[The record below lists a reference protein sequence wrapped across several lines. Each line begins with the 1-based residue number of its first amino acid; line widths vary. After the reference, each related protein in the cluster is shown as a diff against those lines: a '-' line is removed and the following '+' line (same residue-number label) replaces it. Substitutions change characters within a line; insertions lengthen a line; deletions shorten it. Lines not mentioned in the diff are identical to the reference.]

1 MGRRLNC
8 CWHYLLL
15 HLRFW
20 YFDTSI
26 LGYLIL
32 LINDFGDLNGHLCC
46 LPPTTTA
53 PDTTAT
59 MNKLPSYYRE
69 WRYPMD
75 TRWRTG
81 QKMAS
86 LHAGW
91 RLELLAQ
98 SPALSETRHLDTWIL
113 DTSILQYLEIWY
125 FWSTT
130 SWRHAPSLPVW
141 PPTPPPLPAL
151 LTTSHLATTTSTT
164 TTTTTTTEDTPPLLP
179 TLLSSAAAVPVLSY
193 HPHHQ
198 HLQHHHNAAASSF
211 LNNVY
216 SLRPQPPQP
225 PPYLSKLIFVSFPLC
240 TFNIIIIII
249 IMAAQIKGSDVQGSH
264 GREGH
269 IAHMHSSQQHT
280 AHRTFNA
287 TCQRLIVTWMSIISK
302 IAQTTVLH
310 KWPQLA
316 TLI

>member
-1 MGRRLNC
+1 MSKISMNTNQDVPVQPPVRMGRRLNC

-113 DTSILQYLEIWY
+113 DTSILRYLEIWY

-179 TLLSSAAAVPVLSY
+179 TLLSSAAAVPVLS
-193 HPHHQ
+193 
-198 HLQHHHNAAASSF
+198 SSPAPPAP
-211 LNNVY
+211 
-216 SLRPQPPQP
+216 SAPPQRGCLKFP
-225 PPYLSKLIFVSFPLC
+225 QQCLLPTSATTATTALFV
-240 TFNIIIIII
+240 
-249 IMAAQIKGSDVQGSH
+249 
-264 GREGH
+264 
-269 IAHMHSSQQHT
+269 
-280 AHRTFNA
+280 
-287 TCQRLIVTWMSIISK
+287 K
-302 IAQTTVLH
+302 IDFCFFSALYF
-310 KWPQLA
+310 
-316 TLI
+316 